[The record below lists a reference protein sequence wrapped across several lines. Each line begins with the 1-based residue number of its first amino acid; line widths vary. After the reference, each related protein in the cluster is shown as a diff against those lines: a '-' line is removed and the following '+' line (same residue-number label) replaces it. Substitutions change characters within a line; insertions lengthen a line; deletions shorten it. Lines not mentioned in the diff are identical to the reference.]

1 MVINWTRYNKS
12 MVRRGEVDLDFDVIK
27 NWDNEL
33 DKINDGKEGALY
45 RYPDSFVQ
53 LLGYICE
60 HISIYHID
68 RLKV

>member
-1 MVINWTRYNKS
+1 
-12 MVRRGEVDLDFDVIK
+12 MVRRGEVVLDFDVIK

-53 LLGYICE
+53 LLGYIYT
-60 HISIYHID
+60 SIFPFTI
-68 RLKV
+68 